1 MNKETRQAIRELAFY
16 SSLGFS
22 IVLAIFLG
30 LFAGI
35 YLDRK
40 FDTLPWLTLIGLGF
54 GIAAAY
60 KNIALAIKKSQSL

>member
-35 YLDRK
+35 YLDKK

>member
-1 MNKETRQAIRELAFY
+1 MNKETRQAIRELGFY

-54 GIAAAY
+54 GIVAAY

>member
-22 IVLAIFLG
+22 IVLAIFIG

-60 KNIALAIKKSQSL
+60 KNIALAIKKSSSL

>member
-1 MNKETRQAIRELAFY
+1 MNKETRQAIKDLAFY

-22 IVLAIFLG
+22 IVLAVFLG

-60 KNIALAIKKSQSL
+60 KNIALAIKKSRSL